1 MPIPF
6 HGQGAADQ
14 LLSTDRGLGAGM
26 SPGPAPFHR
35 IPPGTGKGMAAAASA
50 QAVGD
55 GRQRGASTAAEN
67 ASGQPA
73 WEAVIGLE
81 THVQLGTASKIF
93 TAASTSFGDDPNT
106 HIDPVVCGLPG
117 TLPVLNQKVLE
128 YAVKAAMALNLKIA
142 EHSKFDRKQYFYP
155 DLPKNYQISQYD
167 EPIAEDGWIEVEV
180 AEKGKDTYLKTI
192 GIERLHMEED
202 AGKLVHA
209 GSDRLAGS
217 THSLVDYNRAGVALA
232 EIVSKPD
239 LRTGREAAEYASEI
253 RRIMRYLGVSDGNM
267 QEGSLR
273 CDVNISVRRG
283 PDAPFGTKVEIKNMN
298 SFSAIQ
304 KACEYE
310 IQRQI
315 KAYEAGEPVVQE
327 TRLWDEG
334 KQLTKS
340 MRSKEGASDY
350 RYFPDPDLGPIEV
363 SAARREAWR
372 AELPELPAQKRHR
385 YAEQL
390 GLSIYDARV
399 LTDERP
405 MAEYFEAVVA
415 AGAEAKAAAN
425 WICGDI
431 AAHVNANRL
440 SYSDLPFRPAQLAE
454 MVQLIEGGTISG
466 KIAKEILA
474 ELLEQGGSPKT
485 IVEQR
490 GLGMISDPEA
500 IAAIV
505 EQLLAAHPEEVEAF
519 RGGKTKLQ
527 GFFVGQLMKQTGGKA
542 DPKLA
547 NQILN
552 QKLKG

>member
-1 MPIPF
+1 M
-6 HGQGAADQ
+6 GAA
-14 LLSTDRGLGAGM
+14 
-26 SPGPAPFHR
+26 
-35 IPPGTGKGMAAAASA
+35 MAE
-50 QAVGD
+50 GC
-55 GRQRGASTAAEN
+55 
-67 ASGQPA
+67 

-93 TAASTSFGDDPNT
+93 TAASTNYGDDPNT
-106 HIDPVVCGLPG
+106 HIDPVVLGLPG
-117 TLPVLNQKVLE
+117 TLPVLNEKVLE
-128 YAVKAAMALNLKIA
+128 YAVKAALALNLQVA

-155 DLPKNYQISQYD
+155 DLPKNYQISQFD
-167 EPIAEDGWIEVEV
+167 QPIAENGWIEVEV

-283 PDAPFGTKVEIKNMN
+283 PNEPFGVKVEIKNMN

-304 KACEYE
+304 KACDHE
-310 IQRQI
+310 IARQI
-315 KAYEAGEPVVQE
+315 KAIEGGELIRQE
-327 TRLWDEG
+327 TRLWDES

-340 MRSKEGASDY
+340 MRSKEGSSDY
-350 RYFPDPDLGPIEV
+350 RYFPEPDLGPIEV
-363 SAARREAWR
+363 TSERREGWR
-372 AELPELPAQKRHR
+372 AELPELPAAKRHR
-385 YAEQL
+385 YADQL

-399 LTDERP
+399 LTDERA
-405 MAEYFEAVVA
+405 MAEYFEAAVA
-415 AGAEAKAAAN
+415 AGAEAKGVAN
-425 WICGDI
+425 WVTGDI
-431 AAHVNANRL
+431 AAYLNAGKL
-440 SYSDLPFRPAQLAE
+440 SVTELPLKPTQLAE
-454 MVQLIEGGTISG
+454 LVQLIDNGTISG
-466 KIAKEILA
+466 KIAKDLLP
-474 ELLEQGGSPKT
+474 ELLEKGGSAKA
-485 IVEQR
+485 IVVER
-490 GLGMISDPEA
+490 GLGMISDPVA
-500 IAAIV
+500 ITEVVA
-505 EQLLAAHPEEVEAF
+505 ELLAAHPVEVEAF

-527 GFFVGQLMKQTGGKA
+527 GFFVGQLMKRTGGRA

-547 NQILN
+547 NRILSE
-552 QKLKG
+552 QLKG

>member
-1 MPIPF
+1 MAE
-6 HGQGAADQ
+6 GNRAE
-14 LLSTDRGLGAGM
+14 
-26 SPGPAPFHR
+26 
-35 IPPGTGKGMAAAASA
+35 GKGEA
-50 QAVGD
+50 
-55 GRQRGASTAAEN
+55 
-67 ASGQPA
+67 A

-128 YAVKAAMALNLKIA
+128 YAVKASLALNLQVA

-167 EPIAEDGWIEVEV
+167 QPIAENGWIEVEV
-180 AEKGKDTYLKTI
+180 AEKGKETYLKKV

-283 PDAPFGTKVEIKNMN
+283 PDAPFGVKVEIKNMN

-304 KACEYE
+304 KAIDFE
-310 IQRQI
+310 IARQI

-327 TRLWDEG
+327 TRLWDEA

-363 SAARREAWR
+363 SPALRESWR
-372 AELPELPAQKRHR
+372 SELPELPAAKRHR
-385 YAEQL
+385 YAESL

-405 MAEYFEAVVA
+405 MAEYFEAAVA
-415 AGAEAKAAAN
+415 AGGDPKAVAN
-425 WICGDI
+425 WVTGDI

-440 SYSDLPFRPAQLAE
+440 SIAELPLKPEQLAE
-454 MVQLIEGGTISG
+454 MVQLIEAGTISG
-466 KIAKEILA
+466 KIAKDLLP
-474 ELLEQGGSPKT
+474 ELLEKGGSVAA
-485 IVEQR
+485 IVESR
-490 GLGMISDPEA
+490 GLGMISDPAA

-505 EQLLAAHPEEVEAF
+505 AELLAAHPEEVEAF

-527 GFFVGQLMKQTGGKA
+527 GFFVGQLMKRTGGRA

-547 NQILN
+547 NRILSE
-552 QKLKG
+552 QLKG

>member
-1 MPIPF
+1 M
-6 HGQGAADQ
+6 
-14 LLSTDRGLGAGM
+14 
-26 SPGPAPFHR
+26 
-35 IPPGTGKGMAAAASA
+35 
-50 QAVGD
+50 GD
-55 GRQRGASTAAEN
+55 G
-67 ASGQPA
+67 A

-117 TLPVLNQKVLE
+117 TLPVLNEKVLE
-128 YAVKAAMALNLKIA
+128 YAVKAALALNLHIA

-167 EPIAEDGWIEVEV
+167 EPIAENGWIEVEV
-180 AEKGKDTYLKTI
+180 AEKGKDTYLKTV

-217 THSLVDYNRAGVALA
+217 SHSLVDYNRAGVALA

-283 PDAPFGTKVEIKNMN
+283 PEAPFGVKVEIKNMN

-304 KACEYE
+304 KAIDHE

-315 KAYEAGEPVVQE
+315 KAYESGEPVVQE
-327 TRLWDEG
+327 TRLWDEA

-340 MRSKEGASDY
+340 MRIKEGSSDY
-350 RYFPDPDLGPIEV
+350 RYFPEPDLGPIEV
-363 SAARREAWR
+363 TAERREGWR
-372 AELPELPAQKRHR
+372 AELPELPAAKRHR
-385 YAEQL
+385 YAEEF

-399 LTDERP
+399 LTDERA
-405 MAEYFEAVVA
+405 MAEYFEAAVS
-415 AGAEAKAAAN
+415 AGGDPKGVAN
-425 WICGDI
+425 WVTGDI
-431 AAHVNANRL
+431 AAYLNAGKL
-440 SYSDLPFRPAQLAE
+440 SIIELPLKPEELSE
-454 MVQLIEGGTISG
+454 LVGLIDDGTISG
-466 KIAKEILA
+466 KIAKEILP
-474 ELLEQGGSPKT
+474 ELLEQGGSAKA
-485 IVEQR
+485 IVADR
-490 GLGMISDPEA
+490 GLGMISDP
-500 IAAIV
+500 AAITKV
-505 EQLLAAHPEEVEAF
+505 VQELLEAHPEEVEAF

-527 GFFVGQLMKQTGGKA
+527 GFFVGQLMKRTGGRA

-547 NQILN
+547 NRILN
-552 QKLKG
+552 EQLKG

>member
-1 MPIPF
+1 
-6 HGQGAADQ
+6 
-14 LLSTDRGLGAGM
+14 
-26 SPGPAPFHR
+26 
-35 IPPGTGKGMAAAASA
+35 
-50 QAVGD
+50 
-55 GRQRGASTAAEN
+55 
-67 ASGQPA
+67 
-73 WEAVIGLE
+73 
-81 THVQLGTASKIF
+81 VQLGTASKIF
-93 TAASTSFGDDPNT
+93 TSASTAFGDAPNT

-128 YAVKAAMALNLKIA
+128 YAVKAAMALNLNVA

-180 AEKGKDTYLKTI
+180 AEKGKETYLKRI

-253 RRIMRYLGVSDGNM
+253 RRIVRYLGVSDGNM

-304 KACEYE
+304 RACEYE

-315 KAYEAGEPVVQE
+315 KANEAGEPVVQE

-363 SAARREAWR
+363 SPAQREAWR
-372 AELPELPAQKRHR
+372 AELPELPAAKRHR
-385 YAEQL
+385 YAEDL
-390 GLSIYDARV
+390 ALSQYDARV

-415 AGAEAKAAAN
+415 AGADPKAAAN
-425 WICGDI
+425 WISGDI

-440 SYSDLPFRPAQLAE
+440 SYATLPLRPEQLAE
-454 MVQLIEGGTISG
+454 MIQLIEGGTISG
-466 KIAKEILA
+466 KIAKEILP
-474 ELLEQGGSPKT
+474 ELLEQGGSAKA
-485 IVEQR
+485 IVAAR
-490 GLGMISDPEA
+490 GLGMISDPAA

-505 EQLLAAHPEEVEAF
+505 DALLATHPDEVAAF

-552 QKLKG
+552 QKLQG